1 MNFTIDEEYLT
12 DVRVRTEMSLLSDP
26 ENPTPDDLI
35 RILKGNHVIVSQY
48 SKDHDEFS
56 KLRNQL
62 EELGYI
68 SCQRN
73 SWNGDIVL
81 KPFTLNGY
89 KFKKN
94 VRFPCAAALGVSVK
108 VAKKYG
114 YKTLGL

>member
-1 MNFTIDEEYLT
+1 MNFTIDEQYLT
-12 DVRVRTEMSLLSDP
+12 DVRVRTETSLLSDP

-35 RILKGNHVIVSQY
+35 RILKGNHVMVSHY
-48 SKDHDEFS
+48 SKDNDEFT

-62 EELGYI
+62 EEHGFI
-68 SCQRN
+68 RCQRN
-73 SWNGDIVL
+73 SWNGDTVL

-89 KFKKN
+89 RFKKN

-114 YKTLGL
+114 HKTLSL

>member
-1 MNFTIDEEYLT
+1 MDFTIDEQYLT
-12 DVRVRTEMSLLSDP
+12 DVHVTTEYTLLSDR

-35 RILKGNHVIVSQY
+35 RILSGHDKMITHSVI
-48 SKDHDEFS
+48 DHDEFA

-62 EELGYI
+62 EEQGFI

-73 SWNGDIVL
+73 CWNGDTVL

-89 KFKKN
+89 KFKKH
-94 VRFPCAAALGVSVK
+94 VSFPCAAALGNSIR
-108 VAKKYG
+108 VAKKHG

>member
-1 MNFTIDEEYLT
+1 MDFTIDEQYLT
-12 DVRVRTEMSLLSDP
+12 DVNVRTETSLLSDS

-35 RILKGNHVIVSQY
+35 RILKGHDKMITHSN
-48 SKDHDEFS
+48 KDHDEFT

-62 EELGYI
+62 EEQGFI

-73 SWNGDIVL
+73 CWNCDTVL

-89 KFKKN
+89 RFKKN
-94 VRFPCAAALGVSVK
+94 VRFPCAAALGVSVR